1 MTQKPEYPGF
11 SEQTGDS
18 NTAAQES
25 PRSVRISMPRTKP
38 YVTYTIMA
46 LTIGI
51 YLLQMLS
58 QQLAGTDLPAM
69 YGMKINQL
77 IVDYSQYWR
86 LFTPMLLHGSIM
98 HIVVNMYALNAFGP
112 GLEMHF
118 GHWRFLAL
126 YLLSG
131 FAGNVFSFIFTP
143 ANSLGSSTAIFGLL
157 AAEGV
162 FLYQNR
168 KIFGSQARRALTN
181 IVMVALFNLIIGL
194 SPGIDNWG
202 HIGGLLGGMAFTWF
216 GGPLLRV
223 QGVVPILSLVD
234 EREPSDV
241 YRAGMIV
248 GVFFFALAAVMI
260 YLRVY

>member
-1 MTQKPEYPGF
+1 MTQTPQTPVF
-11 SEQTGDS
+11 PQQTGES
-18 NTAAQES
+18 NATPQEA
-25 PRSVRISMPRTKP
+25 PVTVRISMPHTKP

-46 LTIGI
+46 LTIVI
-51 YLLQMLS
+51 YLLQMFS
-58 QQLAGTDLPAM
+58 QQITGTDLPAM

-77 IVDYSQYWR
+77 IVEYGQYWR
-86 LFTPMLLHGSIM
+86 LLTPMLLHGSIM

-118 GHWRFLAL
+118 GHWRYLAL
-126 YLLSG
+126 YILSG

-181 IVMVALFNLIIGL
+181 IVMVGLVNLIIGL

-223 QGVVPILSLVD
+223 QGVVPALSLVD

-241 YRAGMIV
+241 YRAGIMV
-248 GVFFFALAAVMI
+248 GAFFFTLAAVLI
-260 YLRVY
+260 YLRGY